1 MKVKTLL
8 ILIALSLLLFT
19 ACSNLVAPDEFNG
32 TYYQFKSLTMQ
43 EVGYITFENNTFN
56 WITYDLNGSGVSNRY
71 GTYTTLG
78 SKVFLNITPGVE
90 EILTY
95 SQYKDRLFTRN
106 SLYYF
111 EKK

>member
-1 MKVKTLL
+1 MNLTELITNLNHLQCKKSATL
-8 ILIALSLLLFT
+8 
-19 ACSNLVAPDEFNG
+19 
-32 TYYQFKSLTMQ
+32 Q
-43 EVGYITFENNTFN
+43 FENNTFN